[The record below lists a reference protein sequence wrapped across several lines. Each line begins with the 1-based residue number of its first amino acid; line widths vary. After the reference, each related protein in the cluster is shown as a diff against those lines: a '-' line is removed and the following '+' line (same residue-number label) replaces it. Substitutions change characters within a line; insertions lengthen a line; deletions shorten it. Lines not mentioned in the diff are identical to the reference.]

1 MKIWIDIT
9 NTPHVNTLLPII
21 RHLEKNGHKLI
32 YTARDFSETL
42 PLLAKHG
49 IVPLVYGNYKGK
61 SRIKKVV
68 GLFQRMWML
77 LFRLPEFDLAFS
89 LGGNYTSAI
98 AWLRGKKSVVFSD
111 NDISFKF
118 FSFAMGS
125 YFIFPFYFKYK
136 KIQKKYRIQ
145 ENQIRTFQGFK
156 EDIYI
161 ANYEPDADF
170 LSQLPFQDFITIR
183 PENLKAS
190 YVPKDSTTI
199 VPELFK
205 IFKDENILFLP
216 RYEEEKKLAE
226 GYPNVWFPDQPLS
239 GLDVCYYTKAMLTGA
254 GTFAREAA
262 LLGVPAVSFFPSS
275 VFLTVDEVMQEMGI
289 EFKSRDVH
297 KIKDYV
303 KTATRKE
310 ASTENS
316 KKVLAE
322 VLSIFDG
329 IIEEVQKINTNT
341 DDIIG

>member
-9 NTPHVNTLLPII
+9 NTPHVNTLMPII
-21 RHLEKNGHKLI
+21 RHLEVQGHELI

-49 IVPLVYGNYKGK
+49 IKPIVYGKYKGK
-61 SRIKKVV
+61 SRVKKVM
-68 GLFQRMWML
+68 GLLQRMWML
-77 LFRLPEFDLAFS
+77 LFDLPKFDLALS

-98 AWLRGKKSVVFSD
+98 AWLRGKKSIVFSD

-125 YFIFPFYFKYK
+125 YFIFPFYFKYQ
-136 KIQKKYRIQ
+136 KIQKKYRIKDS
-145 ENQIRTFQGFK
+145 QIRTFQGFK

-161 ANYEPDADF
+161 ADFQPDAEF
-170 LSQLPFQDFITIR
+170 LKQLPFSEFITIR

-199 VPELFK
+199 VPALFEV
-205 IFKDENILFLP
+205 FRDENILFLP
-216 RYEEEKKLAE
+216 RYEEEKKMAE
-226 GYPNVWFPDQPLS
+226 GYDNIWYPDHPLS

-262 LLGVPAVSFFPSS
+262 LLGVPAVSFFPSE

-289 EFKSRDVH
+289 EFKSRNAEEIR
-297 KIKDYV
+297 KYV
-303 KTATRKE
+303 KAAEKKP
-310 ASTENS
+310 ASTERS
-316 KKVLAE
+316 KDVLKE
-322 VLSIFDG
+322 VLSIIDN
-329 IIEEVQKINTNT
+329 IIVSISQ
-341 DDIIG
+341 

>member
-9 NTPHVNTLLPII
+9 NTPHVNTLMPII
-21 RHLEKNGHKLI
+21 RHLESQGHELI

-49 IVPLVYGNYKGK
+49 IKPIVYGKYKGK
-61 SRIKKVV
+61 SRVKKVM
-68 GLFQRMWML
+68 GLLQRMWML
-77 LFRLPEFDLAFS
+77 LFDLPKFDLALS

-98 AWLRGKKSVVFSD
+98 AWLRGKRSIVFSD

-125 YFIFPFYFKYK
+125 YFIFPFYFKYQ
-136 KIQKKYRIQ
+136 KIQKKYHIKDS
-145 ENQIRTFQGFK
+145 QIRTFQGFK

-161 ANYEPDADF
+161 ADFQPDAEF
-170 LSQLPFQDFITIR
+170 LKQLPFTDFITIR

-199 VPELFK
+199 VPALFEV
-205 IFKDENILFLP
+205 FRDENILFLP
-216 RYEEEKKLAE
+216 RYEEEKKMAE
-226 GYPNVWFPDQPLS
+226 GYDNIWYPDHPLS

-262 LLGVPAVSFFPSS
+262 LLGVPAVSFFPSE

-289 EFKSRDVH
+289 EFKSRNAEEIR
-297 KIKDYV
+297 KYV
-303 KTATRKE
+303 KAAEKKP
-310 ASTENS
+310 ASTERS
-316 KKVLAE
+316 KDVLKE
-322 VLSIFDG
+322 VLSIIDN
-329 IIEEVQKINTNT
+329 IIVSISL
-341 DDIIG
+341 

>member
-9 NTPHVNTLLPII
+9 NTPHVNTLMPII
-21 RHLEKNGHKLI
+21 RHLVAQGHELI

-49 IVPLVYGNYKGK
+49 IKPIVYGKYKGK
-61 SRIKKVV
+61 SRVKKVM
-68 GLFQRMWML
+68 GLLHRMWML
-77 LFRLPEFDLAFS
+77 LFDLPKFDLALS

-98 AWLRGKKSVVFSD
+98 AWLRGKQSIVFSD

-125 YFIFPFYFKYK
+125 YFIFPFYFKYQ
-136 KIQKKYRIQ
+136 KIQKKYRIKDS
-145 ENQIRTFQGFK
+145 QIRTFHGFK

-161 ANYEPDADF
+161 ADFQPDAEF
-170 LSQLPFQDFITIR
+170 LKQLPFTEFITIR

-199 VPELFK
+199 VPKLFEV
-205 IFKDENILFLP
+205 FRDENILFLP
-216 RYEEEKKLAE
+216 RYEEEKKMAE
-226 GYPNVWFPDQPLS
+226 GYDNIWYPDRPLS

-262 LLGVPAVSFFPSS
+262 LLGVPAVSFFPSE

-289 EFKSRDVH
+289 EFKSRNAEEIR
-297 KIKDYV
+297 KYV
-303 KTATRKE
+303 KAAEKKP
-310 ASTENS
+310 ASTERS
-316 KKVLAE
+316 KDVLKE
-322 VLSIFDG
+322 VLSIIDN
-329 IIEEVQKINTNT
+329 IIVSISL
-341 DDIIG
+341 

>member
-9 NTPHVNTLLPII
+9 NTPHVNTLMPII
-21 RHLEKNGHKLI
+21 RHLEKQGHELV

-49 IVPLVYGNYKGK
+49 IYPIVYGKYKGK
-61 SRIKKVV
+61 SRIKKVL

-77 LFRLPEFDLAFS
+77 LFKLPKFDLAFS

-98 AWLRGKKSVVFSD
+98 AWLRGKKSIVFSD

-125 YFIFPFYFKYK
+125 YFIFPFYFKYQ
-136 KIQKKYRIQ
+136 KIQKKYRLKDS
-145 ENQIRTFQGFK
+145 QIRTFQGFK

-161 ANYEPDADF
+161 ADFQPDTEF
-170 LSQLPFQDFITIR
+170 LNQLPFREFITIR

-199 VPELFK
+199 VPELFEV
-205 IFKDENILFLP
+205 FKDENILFLP
-216 RYEEEKKLAE
+216 RYEEEKKMAE
-226 GYPNVWFPDQPLS
+226 GYSNIWYPDHPLS

-262 LLGVPAVSFFPSS
+262 LLGVPAVSFFPSE

-289 EFKSRDVH
+289 EFKSRNAQD
-297 KIKDYV
+297 IKNYV
-303 KTATRKE
+303 ATATKTP
-310 ASTENS
+310 ASTERS
-316 KKVLAE
+316 KTVLAE
-322 VLSIFDG
+322 VLAIMDG
-329 IIEEVQKINTNT
+329 IIKEVGDKA
-341 DDIIG
+341 

>member
-9 NTPHVNTLLPII
+9 NTPHVNTLMPII
-21 RHLEKNGHKLI
+21 RHLESQGHELI

-49 IVPLVYGNYKGK
+49 IKPIVYGKYKGK
-61 SRIKKVV
+61 SRVKKVM
-68 GLFQRMWML
+68 GLLQRMWML
-77 LFRLPEFDLAFS
+77 LFDLPKFDLALS

-98 AWLRGKKSVVFSD
+98 AWLRGKRSIVFSD

-125 YFIFPFYFKYK
+125 YFIFPFYFKYQ
-136 KIQKKYRIQ
+136 KIQKKYRIKDS
-145 ENQIRTFQGFK
+145 QICTFQGFK

-161 ANYEPDADF
+161 ADFQPDAEF
-170 LSQLPFQDFITIR
+170 LKQLPFTEFITIR

-199 VPELFK
+199 VPALFEV
-205 IFKDENILFLP
+205 FRDENILFLP
-216 RYEEEKKLAE
+216 RYEEEKKMAE
-226 GYPNVWFPDQPLS
+226 GYDNIWYPDHPLS

-262 LLGVPAVSFFPSS
+262 LLGVPAVSFFPSE

-289 EFKSRDVH
+289 EFKSRNAEE
-297 KIKDYV
+297 IRNYV
-303 KTATRKE
+303 KTAEKKP
-310 ASTENS
+310 ASTERS
-316 KKVLAE
+316 KDVLKE
-322 VLSIFDG
+322 VLSIIDN
-329 IIEEVQKINTNT
+329 IIVSISL
-341 DDIIG
+341 